1 MGKLERNVGLST
13 KYICDASLLI
23 MELLYLVSLGL
34 KMWCS
39 TSGCLCDR
47 HASLLIKTSVWVMIW
62 IVLGSLLPKSNLVN
76 SDLDFPTGTQFS
88 DKANYFPRAVRKFNH
103 LCVACK
109 HGHSAIALFAHIYV
123 TRGHELIG
131 YLIHEP

>member
-1 MGKLERNVGLST
+1 M
-13 KYICDASLLI
+13 
-23 MELLYLVSLGL
+23 
-34 KMWCS
+34 
-39 TSGCLCDR
+39 
-47 HASLLIKTSVWVMIW
+47 
-62 IVLGSLLPKSNLVN
+62 VN
-76 SDLDFPTGTQFS
+76 SDLDYPTGTQFS

-131 YLIHEP
+131 YLIHEPEKLQETTWYTPISQVISLFFKDRVSWTGHPWL